1 MSMNDADFR
10 GIMAEY
16 DEIRDKNSRLLN
28 DRKREIC
35 EKLPE
40 YKELEDRAAIAA
52 ISAGKKSLEGDGS
65 ALANLENELKE
76 IAGKKEE
83 LLTAAGFPRDYL
95 MPFYDCP
102 DCKDTG
108 FIGNERCH
116 CLKQRI
122 IDSLYR
128 QSHLKEILERENF
141 STSDLSIFSPGIL
154 PDIRQVYLAA
164 KDFVKSFAQSSRNML
179 FLGGVGSGKTFLTNC
194 IAKKLLDEG
203 YSVVYFT
210 AFRLFELIADNTFRN
225 TGAEDRED
233 FFANIYDSDLLII
246 DDLGTENTNSF
257 VAGQLFNILN
267 EREIRGKS
275 TIISSNLALK
285 SIKDLY
291 SERSLSR
298 IISNYELYYFRGE
311 DLRMKKKG

>member
-1 MSMNDADFR
+1 MSMNDAEFR
-10 GIMAEY
+10 SILAEY
-16 DEIRDKNSRLLN
+16 DLIRDKNSRLLE
-28 DRKREIC
+28 DRKREVL
-35 EKLPE
+35 EKLPQ
-40 YKELEDRAAIAA
+40 YKELEDRAALAA
-52 ISAGKKSLEGDGS
+52 FSAGRKSMEGGADVLTG
-65 ALANLENELKE
+65 LDKELSGIAEEKE
-76 IAGKKEE
+76 K

-95 MPFYDCP
+95 QPVYDCP

-108 FIGNERCH
+108 FIGSEKCH

-122 IDSLYR
+122 INSLYR
-128 QSHLKEILERENF
+128 QSHLKDILEKENF
-141 STSDLSIFSPGIL
+141 GTSDLSIFSPGVL

-164 KDFVKSFAQSSRNML
+164 KDFVKTFAQSSRNML

-194 IAKKLLDEG
+194 IAKELLDGG
-203 YSVVYFT
+203 YNVVYFT

-225 TGAEDRED
+225 AEYGEREV
-233 FFANIYDSDLLII
+233 FFSNIYDSDLLII

-267 EREIRGKS
+267 ERGIRGKS

>member
-1 MSMNDADFR
+1 MNDADFR
-10 GIMAEY
+10 SIMAEY
-16 DEIRDKNSRLLN
+16 DEIREKNSRLLE
-28 DRKREIC
+28 DRKREVL
-35 EKLPE
+35 EKLPQ
-40 YKELEDRAAIAA
+40 YKELEDEAALAA
-52 ISAGKKSLEGDGS
+52 LSAGKKSLEGDGD
-65 ALANLENELKE
+65 ALTELEKELAGISEEKE
-76 IAGKKEE
+76 K
-83 LLTAAGFPRDYL
+83 LLKAAGFPRDYL
-95 MPFYDCP
+95 MPIYDCP

-108 FIGNERCH
+108 FRGSEKCH

-122 IDSLYR
+122 INSLYH
-128 QSHLKEILERENF
+128 QSNLNEILERENF
-141 STSDLSIFSPGIL
+141 KTSDLSIFSPGVL
-154 PDIRQVYLAA
+154 PDIRQVYFAA
-164 KDFVKSFAQSSRNML
+164 KDFIKTFAQSSRNML

-194 IAKKLLDEG
+194 IARELLDRG

-225 TGAEDRED
+225 SGIEEKHD

-267 EREIRGKS
+267 ERGVRGRS